1 MAKQKNFANMFFVHS
16 TVIQMDRLVYS
27 FSFDLLQTEISIFI
41 FVSCK
46 MFFFS
51 DFSEFLIAI
60 SVTSRGDLRKKL
72 EWAFTMYDIDG
83 NGKIDR
89 KEMKKIIDV

>member
-1 MAKQKNFANMFFVHS
+1 MQNV
-16 TVIQMDRLVYS
+16 
-27 FSFDLLQTEISIFI
+27 
-41 FVSCK
+41 
-46 MFFFS
+46 FFS